1 MLRHRMP
8 LILLALCLT
17 AAGHPA
23 HMRTQLAATAG
34 GNTALSNTLST
45 SFDGGNDVVS
55 IGKPANMDL
64 TPGSSLFS
72 MSLWFK
78 RGEAG
83 DFERHMGGKAT
94 MDGGGQVGVVAGL
107 RADEAIEALVYGGEN
122 TFGGNA
128 APGGVFGWHC
138 YSMSINGATA
148 RIYLDGTQVGSTFA
162 VGAGPW
168 STTPSWLIGG
178 SRGLTDTSTEV
189 WYPWKGSIDEAT
201 FWSDNLTD
209 AQHRE
214 LCQRA
219 KPMNPLAHSK
229 AANLIHW
236 YRMGDGD
243 TYPTITD
250 RAGSANGTC
259 QNMAGAGNITSDVP

>member
-1 MLRHRMP
+1 MLRHRMS
-8 LILLALCLT
+8 IVLLALCLT
-17 AAGHPA
+17 AAGHHPRA
-23 HMRTQLAATAG
+23 RTQLAATS
-34 GNTALSNTLST
+34 GNVALTNTSSL
-45 SFDGGNDVVS
+45 SFDGSNDIVNL
-55 IGKPANMDL
+55 GKPANMDL
-64 TPGSSLFS
+64 TVGTSKFS
-72 MSLWFK
+72 ISKWFK

-83 DFERHMGGKAT
+83 DFERHLGGKAR
-94 MDGGGQVGVVAGL
+94 MVGGGQVGVVTGV

-122 TFGGNA
+122 TFGGTI

-138 YSMSINGATA
+138 YSMSINGATS

-168 STTPSWLIGG
+168 ETTADWLIGAN
-178 SRGLTDTSTEV
+178 RFADNTDTG
-189 WYPWKGSIDEAT
+189 YPWKGSIDEVT
-201 FWSDNLTD
+201 YWSDDLTD

-214 LCQRA
+214 LCQRT
-219 KPMNPLAHSK
+219 KPMNPKAHSK
-229 AANLIHW
+229 AVNLIHW

>member
-1 MLRHRMP
+1 MP
-8 LILLALCLT
+8 LALVALCLI
-17 AAGHPA
+17 AARPSHQTRA
-23 HMRTQLAATAG
+23 LTQLAATS
-34 GNTALSNTLST
+34 NTALTNGLSL
-45 SFDGGNDVVS
+45 SFDGSNDIVNL
-55 IGKPANMDL
+55 GKPANMDL
-64 TPGSSLFS
+64 TVGTSKFTVSK
-72 MSLWFK
+72 WFK

-83 DFERHMGGKAT
+83 DFERHLGGKAR
-94 MDGGGQVGVVAGL
+94 MGPGGQVGVVTGAT
-107 RADEAIEALVYGGEN
+107 AAEAVEALVYGGEN
-122 TFGGNA
+122 TSGGNI

-148 RIYLDGTQVGSTFA
+148 RLYLDGTQVGSTFA

-168 STTPSWLIGG
+168 ETTADWLIGAT
-178 SRGLTDTSTEV
+178 RYNDNTDTG
-189 WYPWKGSIDEAT
+189 YPWKGSIDEVT
-201 FWSDNLTD
+201 YWSDDLTT
-209 AQHRE
+209 AQHVE

-229 AANLIHW
+229 VANLIHW

-250 RAGSANGTC
+250 RVGSANGTC